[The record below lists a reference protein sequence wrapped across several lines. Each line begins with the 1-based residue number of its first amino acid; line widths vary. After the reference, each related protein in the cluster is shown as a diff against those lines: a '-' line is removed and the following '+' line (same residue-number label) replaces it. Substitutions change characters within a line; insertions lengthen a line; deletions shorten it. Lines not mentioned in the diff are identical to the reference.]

1 MEKSETQN
9 LEEIRKIIENQVT
22 TIETNVVIKNQFYNG
37 HFAKGSV
44 FTSDYSFSVKQASD
58 KK

>member
-22 TIETNVVIKNQFYNG
+22 TIETNVVIKN
-37 HFAKGSV
+37 
-44 FTSDYSFSVKQASD
+44 
-58 KK
+58 

>member
-22 TIETNVVIKNQFYNG
+22 TIEINVVIKNQFYN
-37 HFAKGSV
+37 
-44 FTSDYSFSVKQASD
+44 
-58 KK
+58 